1 MHSLTYGNFLQLS
14 RRTTASVKG
23 SSANI
28 DMANLELGRML
39 GKGSFGFVKLVS
51 SLNRSTSVDVAEL
64 AVVLGNLQVQ
74 PW

>member
-1 MHSLTYGNFLQLS
+1 
-14 RRTTASVKG
+14 
-23 SSANI
+23 
-28 DMANLELGRML
+28 MANLELGRML